1 MGVNFLSKSLTIK
14 KFDNNQFKLEIWDIA
29 GQERFHALNNMYFKD
44 AHGCFVVYDISN
56 KESFN
61 NLNYWLNN
69 VKQWS
74 NENIPLILI
83 GNKCDLNDERKVQK
97 DEGVNY
103 ARENN
108 IAFFETSAKENINIT
123 EMFEKLVEVIVD
135 NIDLRKKLDDK
146 ESKINIMTPIGFTKD
161 KNSDD
166 DSDDN
171 NKIKMKNNS
180 ERFKI
185 QYINNQKRYEKENY
199 KCLLKFNFLFK

>member
-1 MGVNFLSKSLTIK
+1 
-14 KFDNNQFKLEIWDIA
+14 
-29 GQERFHALNNMYFKD
+29 MYFKD
-44 AHGCFVVYDISN
+44 AHGCFIVYDISN

-199 KCLLKFNFLFK
+199 KCC

>member
-1 MGVNFLSKSLTIK
+1 MIY
-14 KFDNNQFKLEIWDIA
+14 
-29 GQERFHALNNMYFKD
+29 R
-44 AHGCFVVYDISN
+44 

-69 VKQWS
+69 AKQWS

-199 KCLLKFNFLFK
+199 KCC